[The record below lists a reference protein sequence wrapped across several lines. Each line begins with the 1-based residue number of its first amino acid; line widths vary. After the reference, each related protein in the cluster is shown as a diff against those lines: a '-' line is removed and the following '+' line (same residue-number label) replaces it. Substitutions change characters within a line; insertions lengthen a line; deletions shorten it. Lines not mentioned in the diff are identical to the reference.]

1 MVISALITW
10 APVVVLLVPVVVSF
24 HSVSWAVAWVIHFA
38 SAPAVSSVT
47 IINHATVHRTDRQN
61 GNEYRRNELL
71 HIESFVNEG

>member
-1 MVISALITW
+1 MVIVTITR
-10 APVVVLLVPVVVSF
+10 APVVILAIVLVVIP
-24 HSVSWAVAWVIHFA
+24 VSWAVAWVIHVA
-38 SAPAVSSVT
+38 SRPAASVT

>member
-1 MVISALITW
+1 MVIVTITR
-10 APVVVLLVPVVVSF
+10 APVVILAIVLVVIPVSR
-24 HSVSWAVAWVIHFA
+24 AVAWVIHVASRPAAA
-38 SAPAVSSVT
+38 SAT